1 MSRFTIPGAAFILI
15 WLGSGCLPE
24 RIENTSEL
32 EGRPLMELMR
42 QIGQPLED
50 LTPPEGGEGRVINEA
65 QKLWHYM
72 RVSSK
77 TSLVI
82 LRSRYS
88 SMYTVKE
95 TIIARFKNPAFGTIN
110 INAIDEDIDDGHE
123 INRGHI
129 KFTASVESPSPGVA
143 KAEIYPFPREYAGK
157 TLPPSLQMILPP
169 GFVVPSNSHIDH
181 RKKYMKDTKTTQ
193 ILQTLVKDIFAM
205 GRREVVL
212 SGTDKRK

>member
-1 MSRFTIPGAAFILI
+1 MSRFMAPAVAFLLI
-15 WLGSGCLPE
+15 WFGSGCLPE
-24 RIENTSEL
+24 RIDNTAKL

-50 LTPPEGGEGRVINEA
+50 MTPPKGGEGRVINET

-88 SMYTVKE
+88 SMFTVKE
-95 TIIARFKNPAFGTIN
+95 TIVARFENPVFGAIN
-110 INAIDEDIDDGHE
+110 INAVDEDIDDDNE
-123 INRGHI
+123 IHRGHI
-129 KFTASVESPSPGVA
+129 KFNASVESPSPGVA
-143 KAEIYPFPREYAGK
+143 KAEIYPFPREYAGEI
-157 TLPPSLQMILPP
+157 LPPSLQMILPP

-181 RKKYMKDTKTTQ
+181 RKKFMKDTKSMQ
-193 ILQTLVKDIFAM
+193 ILQTLVKDIFSV

-212 SGTDKRK
+212 SGTNN